1 VLLIVI
7 TDAVTDD
14 LSAILP
20 GLDVKVLGIVV
31 VGDNNSEGALEQ
43 PPVFI
48 SDLHVIVKI
57 VEMVKLSLEQR
68 LVSEHG
74 DDHVKT
80 AEHSQSVS
88 LELGGPDVVGVHAG
102 EQGTGGGVLEEKF
115 LPELSGEMLPF
126 GVFGIDGGPLVLHL
140 QAL

>member
-1 VLLIVI
+1 MF
-7 TDAVTDD
+7 
-14 LSAILP
+14 SY
-20 GLDVKVLGIVV
+20 
-31 VGDNNSEGALEQ
+31 

-102 EQGTGGGVLEEKF
+102 EQGTGGGVLEEKSRTKSKMI
-115 LPELSGEMLPF
+115 LKWSEKYNCHN
-126 GVFGIDGGPLVLHL
+126 ICK
-140 QAL
+140 